1 MHALSDYIRYY
12 DNALPADFCK
22 RMVDAFEQMRD
33 AHVVNGQGVRAGL
46 EKSRWTEL
54 NMSRYADDAMKG
66 FFFDQIERA
75 LDRYNQELG
84 LGLPIPGSQVISELV
99 IKRYAMGGTE
109 GFQPHFDSMYD
120 KANRYLVLLW
130 YLNDVREGGA
140 TRFTD
145 LDIEVQARAGR
156 LLIFPPYWMYQ
167 HAGLPPIS
175 NDKYIVSTYL
185 LFENHPALDATPSRM
200 LRA

>member
-75 LDRYNQELG
+75 LDHYNQELG
-84 LGLPIPGSQVISELV
+84 LAEPPASPTSTSRSRQEPAASSSSHPTGCTSTPDCHPYPTTSTSFPRICCSRTILP
-99 IKRYAMGGTE
+99 
-109 GFQPHFDSMYD
+109 
-120 KANRYLVLLW
+120 W
-130 YLNDVREGGA
+130 
-140 TRFTD
+140 TR
-145 LDIEVQARAGR
+145 LPAGCSGHES
-156 LLIFPPYWMYQ
+156 F
-167 HAGLPPIS
+167 
-175 NDKYIVSTYL
+175 
-185 LFENHPALDATPSRM
+185 TPSRTLSARM
-200 LRA
+200 QTEQIKAIAADAQAFLHRMDVAGRRALLPVCWPGR